1 MLGRLYV
8 NEVHGRR
15 FGCAELSV
23 EIPAIHGYDNAIQ
36 VTLILDN
43 HHTMSFKS
51 GHSTISRREKTHT
64 VTLKTFGM
72 AYWQYPLPR
81 FSRCMHGQVLVV

>member
-1 MLGRLYV
+1 VLGRLYV

-36 VTLILDN
+36 VTLILDI
-43 HHTMSFKS
+43 HHTMELQKRALYN
-51 GHSTISRREKTHT
+51 HKAREDTLSR
-64 VTLKTFGM
+64 
-72 AYWQYPLPR
+72 
-81 FSRCMHGQVLVV
+81 